1 MSSQV
6 SVVRFKFGPWSDD
19 EEEED
24 FWDEAVEDAADNR
37 LGILWQLQFNVNYH
51 DGSVTNYFAI
61 SPANNNETLRHTANV
76 TLIFRNSSGDA
87 AYEFSIPTQTYVT
100 DHSDDDWHD
109 NMQENSK
116 NFINWS
122 ELKKKD
128 VLVNGVLIVDAV
140 IQFPRKEGHFHVP
153 NSPMVQNIFQLLD
166 DEEDKDV
173 FFKTDDEEI
182 FSAHKL
188 ILKANAPL
196 LANCCGPDSS
206 PSNPICI
213 NGVKSI
219 TFHWILLYIYGGKIP
234 SDSPVMDLYAKDL
247 INACDKYDLV
257 GLKHA
262 AESYLVRTCVINID
276 NVVEWMQFADAKTC
290 PLLKEY
296 AMSYF
301 LARGRDVL
309 KTESY
314 KNLRES
320 PRLME
325 EIMLATMD
333 VDERYQG
340 TDGMMS
346 VDELR
351 AKLSSLGM
359 DVDGSKEILLNRLSD
374 SRRI

>member
-19 EEEED
+19 EEED
-24 FWDEAVEDAADNR
+24 FWDEAAKDAADNR
-37 LGILWQLQFNVNYH
+37 LGILWQLLFNVCH
-51 DGSVTNYFAI
+51 EGSVYIFFGI

-76 TLIFRNSSGDA
+76 TLIFRNNSGDA
-87 AYEFSIPTQTYVT
+87 AYEFRIPTRTYVT
-100 DHSDDDWHD
+100 DHSDHDWYDD
-109 NMQENSK
+109 MEENSK

-122 ELKKKD
+122 ELKKKG

-153 NSPMVQNIFQLLD
+153 NSPMVQTIFQLLD

-173 FFKTDDEEI
+173 FFRTDDEEI
-182 FSAHKL
+182 FSVHKL

-196 LANCCGPDSS
+196 LANCCGSDSS

-234 SDSPVMDLYAKDL
+234 SDSPVMDLHAKDL

-301 LARGRDVL
+301 AARGRDVL

-325 EIMLATMD
+325 EIMLASMD

-340 TDGMMS
+340 TDGMLS

-351 AKLSSLGM
+351 AKLGSLGM

-374 SRRI
+374 SRS

>member
-6 SVVRFKFGPWSDD
+6 SVARFKFGPWSDD
-19 EEEED
+19 EEED
-24 FWDEAVEDAADNR
+24 FWDETAKDAADSR
-37 LGILWQLQFNVNYH
+37 LGILWQLHFNVNYH
-51 DGSVTNYFAI
+51 DGSVAIYFSM
-61 SPANNNETLRHTANV
+61 SPANYNETLRHTANV
-76 TLIFRNSSGDA
+76 TLIFRNSSGDV
-87 AYEFSIPTQTYVT
+87 AYEFSIPTQTYFAT
-100 DHSDDDWHD
+100 DHSNDDWRHWHD

-128 VLVNGVLIVDAV
+128 VLVNGVLIIDAV

-153 NSPMVQNIFQLLD
+153 NSPMVHNISQLLY

-173 FFKTDDEEI
+173 FFRTDDEEI

-196 LANCCGPDSS
+196 LANCCGSDSS
-206 PSNPICI
+206 PSKPICI
-213 NGVKSI
+213 NGVKPI
-219 TFHWILLYIYGGKIP
+219 TFRWILLYIYAGKIP
-234 SDSPVMDLYAKDL
+234 SDIPVMDLYAKDL

-301 LARGRDVL
+301 VARGRDVL

-333 VDERYQG
+333 VDKGIKAQMGCCPSTNLEQNSVAWEWMWTDQKRYF
-340 TDGMMS
+340 
-346 VDELR
+346 
-351 AKLSSLGM
+351 
-359 DVDGSKEILLNRLSD
+359 
-374 SRRI
+374 